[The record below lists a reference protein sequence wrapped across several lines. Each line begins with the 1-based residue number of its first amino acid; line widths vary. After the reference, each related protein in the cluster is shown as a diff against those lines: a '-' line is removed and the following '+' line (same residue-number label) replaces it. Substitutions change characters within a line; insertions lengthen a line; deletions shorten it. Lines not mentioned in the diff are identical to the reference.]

1 MSKLGKSIL
10 TSLAKSNEDIQEL
23 FISSRKVNESRS
35 TRETAWFN
43 WSDKSTWPI
52 KSGQCGVYIFK
63 FNGIYLYV
71 GQGKIYARL
80 VLHLSKFK
88 KLLNKYRNK
97 KAPKNK
103 TGDRWSVVYKIFNMS
118 NYLNKWH
125 VKCITFNTGNVNL
138 DKYYAKHLEDQ
149 IINDYDLIASGFNEK
164 TGDIT

>member
-10 TSLAKSNEDIQEL
+10 TSLAKSNENIQEL

-88 KLLNKYRNK
+88 KLFVEYGNR
-97 KAPKNK
+97 KAPKIKKGEDWTVANK
-103 TGDRWSVVYKIFNMS
+103 LFNLKLLIII
-118 NYLNKWH
+118 YLMAGT
-125 VKCITFNTGNVNL
+125 CIIM
-138 DKYYAKHLEDQ
+138 
-149 IINDYDLIASGFNEK
+149 IIQS
-164 TGDIT
+164 